1 MVAIEK
7 MLDRLFYSDTAKEMS
22 NSETLLYIL
31 LLWMSQKQNPVFVSY
46 KDIQEYAGISNVTIT
61 RGIRKMQKLGMI
73 KKIHQ
78 KPGEPCGYL
87 VEEVRL

>member
-7 MLDRLFYSDTAKEMS
+7 MLDRLFYSDTAKELT

-31 LLWMSQKQNPVFVSY
+31 LLWRSQKENPVFISY
-46 KDIQEYAGISNVTIT
+46 EDIKEYAGISNVTIT
-61 RGIRKMQKLGMI
+61 KGVRKMHKLGML
-73 KKIHQ
+73 KKIHH

-87 VEEVRL
+87 VKEVQL